1 MEDRIVVD
9 GKNYY
14 LRTSKQTNTIVTH
27 ISLEVNGKEEQLLT
41 IKHKKSKKEKLMK
54 FHKKALSL
62 FFQALQKKEPLSEES
77 FQKTED
83 NETVPAEEDKMMTE
97 ENIRFQKFCE
107 NVLHQEVFA
116 CFLLKDNDLLNYVRE
131 NNLTDSGELIVQI
144 SAMIDFIRDNKNINQ
159 LVGKWQTVIDV
170 YDTFQIYCKLIVEDS
185 ILVIVSSRD
194 LPVGSMIKMNEETK
208 EVIEKEFF
216 NPAG

>member
-1 MEDRIVVD
+1 MEDRIVVN
-9 GKNYY
+9 GKIYY
-14 LRTSKQTNTIVTH
+14 LRTSKQKNAIVTY

-54 FHKKALSL
+54 FHKKALSF

-77 FQKTED
+77 FQEIED
-83 NETVPAEEDKMMTE
+83 NKTAPAQEDEMMTE
-97 ENIRFQKFCE
+97 ENIRFQELCG
-107 NVLHQEVFA
+107 NVLHQEVLA

-144 SAMIDFIRDNKNINQ
+144 SSMIDFIRDNKNINQ

-170 YDTFQIYCKLIVEDS
+170 YDAFQIYCKLIVEDS

>member
-1 MEDRIVVD
+1 
-9 GKNYY
+9 
-14 LRTSKQTNTIVTH
+14 
-27 ISLEVNGKEEQLLT
+27 
-41 IKHKKSKKEKLMK
+41 
-54 FHKKALSL
+54 
-62 FFQALQKKEPLSEES
+62 
-77 FQKTED
+77 
-83 NETVPAEEDKMMTE
+83 MMTE
-97 ENIRFQKFCE
+97 ENIRFQELCE

-208 EVIEKEFF
+208 EMIEKEFF